1 MEMVNALRSRSFS
14 IQKKFFLFQFAL
26 LLLVVLLVS
35 TASVYL
41 IVRHQKVVQ
50 QQHLGLVSH
59 DIIYHI
65 QSELKYRVAG
75 LQAVAA
81 SRPVQAYSELF
92 QEGILEGF
100 MATHRRSFPLLSY
113 VNEYG
118 LEEVRVAFGEVSSEY
133 QNRHNHELIKRAHTE
148 PGKVFMSS
156 VAYSPDIEGPGVEMA
171 IMQREYFG
179 DRFLGIIFA
188 VIPLELITE
197 GVCHDC
203 DNNNFYIMI
212 DADGRMLGT
221 SRVEFLQESVVG
233 PDMKPSEKDLYAKAM
248 ALQSGFARAAIF
260 GQDSFVSYGPVAG
273 LDCSVLVGLPYRDF
287 MQVPWQ
293 LIKTVSLIFIL
304 ILVVGSVVS
313 YQMSKSITEPIKKLV
328 EAVGLVA
335 QGDFSRK
342 VSIRSHDEIEDLA
355 EKFNLMTEDL
365 DSFLRREK
373 RLIEEKAEATTSLLK
388 AKKMEAIGLMA
399 GGVAHDLNNILAGIT
414 GYPELL
420 LMKLPHD
427 SPLRKPLERI
437 QESGFR
443 AAAVVADLLT
453 VARGAATVKEPISLN
468 TIIEGYLDSAEFQKL
483 YSLYPE
489 VRVHAELAA
498 DLRPVKCSRVH
509 IQKVIMNL
517 VGNAVEAIEGSGT
530 VIIST
535 ANQSPD
541 SKGNS
546 DHDGMVMMKI
556 ADDGP
561 GIAGADLEHIF
572 EPFYSRKVM
581 GRSGT
586 GLGLTIVWNTVTDHA
601 GKVGV
606 ESSSKGTTFTIAL
619 PKTVENVVVRHPEP
633 GLADLRGRGT
643 VLVVDDEPQQLEVAS
658 QMLDSLGYSVNVAAS
673 GEEAIAH
680 LQRHKV
686 DLLLLDMIMKPGMS
700 GRQTYEEIVKLY
712 PGQKA
717 IIVSGF
723 SASEDVDRVL
733 ALGAGGFLRKPFS
746 MQHLGTAVRKEL
758 HELRLV
764 S

>member
-1 MEMVNALRSRSFS
+1 MVKVLRSKRFS
-14 IQKKFFLFQFAL
+14 IQKKLFLFQFAL

-35 TASVYL
+35 SASVYL

-59 DIIYHI
+59 DIVFHL
-65 QSELKYRVAG
+65 QSELRYRVAE
-75 LQAVAA
+75 LKVIAD
-81 SRPVQAYSELF
+81 SRPVHAYAESF
-92 QEGILEGF
+92 QEGVLEGF
-100 MATHRRSFPLLSY
+100 MAKHQDSFPLLSY

-118 LEEVRVAFGEVSSEY
+118 LEEVRIVSGEVCSDY
-133 QNRHNHELIKRAHTE
+133 QNRHNYQLIKKARST
-148 PGKVFMSS
+148 PGKVFIGS

-171 IMQREYFG
+171 IMQQEYFG

-188 VIPLELITE
+188 VIPLQVMAE
-197 GVCHDC
+197 GVCHEC
-203 DNNNFYIMI
+203 DENNFYLMI
-212 DADGRMLGT
+212 NQQGEMLNS
-221 SRVEFLQESVVG
+221 SRVEFLHERVGG
-233 PDMKPSEKDLYAKAM
+233 PDMGLAEKAIYTKAM
-248 ALQSGFARAAIF
+248 ALQSGFARAPIF

-287 MQVPWQ
+287 MKVPWQ
-293 LIKTVSLIFIL
+293 LIKTVSLLFII
-304 ILVVGSVVS
+304 ILVFGSMVS
-313 YQMSKSITEPIKKLV
+313 YLVSKSITEPIKKLV

-335 QGDFSRK
+335 QGDFTRK
-342 VSIRSHDEIEDLA
+342 VSIKSYDEIEDLA
-355 EKFNLMTEDL
+355 DKFNLMTDDL
-365 DSFLRREK
+365 DSLLRREK

-420 LMKLPHD
+420 LMKLPAD
-427 SPLRKPLERI
+427 SPLRKPLEKI
-437 QESGFR
+437 QISGFR

-453 VARGAATVKEPISLN
+453 VARGAATVKEPLSLN
-468 TIIEGYLDSAEFQKL
+468 TVIEEYLDSAEFQKL
-483 YSLYPE
+483 YSNYPE

-498 DLRPVKCSRVH
+498 DLRPIKGSRVH

-517 VGNAVEAIEGSGT
+517 VGNAVEAIGGSGA
-530 VIIST
+530 VVIST
-535 ANQSPD
+535 MNKLKNGDLGQTL
-541 SKGNS
+541 NS
-546 DHDGMVMMKI
+546 LVTMKI
-556 ADDGP
+556 ADNGT
-561 GIAGADLEHIF
+561 GIARADLDHVF

-586 GLGLTIVWNTVTDHA
+586 GLGLTIVWNTVQDHA
-601 GKVGV
+601 GKIAV
-606 ESSSKGTTFTIAL
+606 ESSPEGTAFTISL
-619 PKTVENVVVRHPEP
+619 PQSEERVVVRRPE
-633 GLADLRGRGT
+633 LSLENLRGEGR

-658 QMLDSLGYSVNVAAS
+658 EMLGTLGYSVDVVAS
-673 GEEAIAH
+673 GEEAIAY
-680 LQRHKV
+680 LQNHRV

-700 GRQTYEEIVKLY
+700 GCQAYEEIVKLY

-733 ALGAGGFLRKPFS
+733 DLGAGGFLRKPFS
-746 MQHLGTAVRKEL
+746 MHHLGTAVREEL
-758 HELRLV
+758 QGLRLV